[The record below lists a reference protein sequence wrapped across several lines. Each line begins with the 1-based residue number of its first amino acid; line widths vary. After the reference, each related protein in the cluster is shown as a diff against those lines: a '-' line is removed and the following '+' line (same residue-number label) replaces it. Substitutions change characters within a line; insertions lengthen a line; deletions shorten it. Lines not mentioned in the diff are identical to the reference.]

1 VIVLR
6 HGRRVG
12 EKIIKD
18 TDGDEVVKMITG
30 SEFANNEL

>member
-1 VIVLR
+1 MVLR

-12 EKIIKD
+12 ERIIKD

-30 SEFANNEL
+30 SEFASNGL